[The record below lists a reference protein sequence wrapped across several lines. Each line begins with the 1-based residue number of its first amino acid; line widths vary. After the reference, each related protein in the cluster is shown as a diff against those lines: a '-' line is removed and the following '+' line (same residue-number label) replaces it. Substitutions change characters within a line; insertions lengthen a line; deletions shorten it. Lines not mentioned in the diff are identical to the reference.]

1 MTPLKFTHNFRS
13 IHKGTMDGAV
23 DEDES
28 SSDEEGDVE
37 TEFAAAPAPEPET
50 GVHEPLL
57 DTSFHMTPSRAC

>member
-1 MTPLKFTHNFRS
+1 
-13 IHKGTMDGAV
+13 MDGAV

-37 TEFAAAPAPEPET
+37 TEFAAAPAPEPEI